1 MNGVDIAVVIIVVLL
16 VLAVIGLRFILP
28 KVMSRRLKKK
38 GKEES
43 CGCSNCKRH

>member
-16 VLAVIGLRFILP
+16 VLAVICLHIILP

-38 GKEES
+38 GKEEN
-43 CGCSNCKRH
+43 CGCANCKRH